1 MLASR
6 KHLPHAS
13 RMPIVRSAAPPGSTN
28 AVMRAFSRDL
38 ARAGGLLSP
47 DYLASGLSVGE
58 ARCLYEVGHA
68 DGLAISALAARLE
81 LDLGHVSRIVSRL
94 AERKLVSKR
103 VGASDA
109 RARSVVVT
117 ARGATELAKLD
128 KRANARLDT
137 WLADKPAPIVARLVD
152 GVRAFVG
159 AADAHATPAAAS
171 LVIRDARPGDLGHII
186 ARHGVLY
193 TDLGY
198 PPVFE
203 HYVIQAFADF
213 VAKFSPARDR
223 VWIAEVD
230 GRFAGSIAVKGLPRA
245 TSQLRF
251 LLVEPEARGHGVG
264 KALVARVLDDA
275 RERGDRR
282 VVLETASDL
291 TAARAIYASFGFVQ
305 TESTDA
311 IGWLPRDVKSE
322 RWALS
327 LRSK

>member
-1 MLASR
+1 MLASGN
-6 KHLPHAS
+6 HLADARGVPT
-13 RMPIVRSAAPPGSTN
+13 VRSAAPPGSTN

-68 DGLAISALAARLE
+68 DGLAISALAARLD

-94 AERKLVSKR
+94 VERKLVSKR
-103 VGASDA
+103 IGAHDA

-117 ARGATELAKLD
+117 ARGASELTKLD
-128 KRANARLDT
+128 QRANARLDA

-152 GVRAFVG
+152 GVRGFVG
-159 AADAHATPAAAS
+159 EATATAPARD
-171 LVIRDARPGDLGHII
+171 LVLRDAGPGDLGHII

-213 VAKFSPARDR
+213 VARFSPARDR
-223 VWIAEVD
+223 VWIAED
-230 GRFAGSIAVKGLPRA
+230 GGRFAGSIAVKGLARA

-251 LLVEPEARGHGVG
+251 LLVEPEARGRGVG
-264 KALVARVLDDA
+264 KALVARVLEHA
-275 RERGDRR
+275 RDRGDRR

-291 TAARAIYASFGFVQ
+291 TAARAIYASFGFERIARV
-305 TESTDA
+305 DA
-311 IGWLPRDVKSE
+311 VSWLPRGVNSE